1 MEIRLPVSDLKTAIA
16 GLSKIISRQPTLPI
30 LAQVR
35 VRRSPDGVV
44 DIQGT
49 CLDTFGTFR
58 FPDQSGEPGEVLVPF
73 DVLVRTVKGCS
84 PTDGLTVAR
93 KGPGFVLRYLLA
105 GRPVEQPVDSGKPAE
120 WPAFPAFPDDGEGL
134 DEHLKTA
141 IAQALACSS
150 DDPSRFAL
158 AGAWLDVTSRDA
170 HYVMGTDGKHL
181 FSANSFR
188 LGLDK
193 SVLIPSHRFLEWNGF
208 RNDGSWRLRL
218 QSPKDNQEDNW
229 IQLASNRWTFAIRRE
244 NSEIPKWRLVVP
256 ENGATTVVLG
266 DKAMAFL
273 LDVLPALPGHDQ
285 TSRPVRLDV
294 AAGSLTVTGC
304 DPGTGHSTTLPVDD
318 VDIRGTD
325 LSITVN
331 REFAIKAVKWGLNHL
346 ALTDS
351 CTPLVFS
358 NAGRRLLAMPMR
370 TEGPAVT
377 PVPEAQAPAESSD
390 STASVEPDAGI
401 EPEPQPNPETEPT
414 MKNRIPATTDAPE
427 AEHPPTM
434 PVNRM
439 SETPADMPPPSKPSI
454 RAVLDQIDVLRDS
467 LRSNVRQFGEVV
479 EALRQIDKERR
490 TSDREVEVIREK
502 LRALQCVRF

>member
-16 GLSKIISRQPTLPI
+16 GLSKIIPRQPTLPI

-35 VRRSPDGVV
+35 VRRSPDGGVE
-44 DIQGT
+44 IQGT

-73 DVLVRTVKGCS
+73 DVLIRTVKGCS

-93 KGPGFVLRYLLA
+93 KGPGVVLRYLLA
-105 GRPVEQPVDSGKPAE
+105 GRPVERPVDSGKPAE
-120 WPAFPAFPDDGEGL
+120 WPASPEFQDEGEGL

-170 HYVMGTDGKHL
+170 HYVMGTDGRHL

-193 SVLIPSHRFLEWNGF
+193 SVLIPSHRFLEWSGF
-208 RNDGSWRLRL
+208 RGDGGWRLNL
-218 QSPKDNQEDNW
+218 QSPKHSQEDAW
-229 IQLASNRWTFAIRRE
+229 IQLASNRWTFAFRRE

-256 ENGATTVVLG
+256 ENGTTTVLLG

-273 LDVLPALPGHDQ
+273 LDALPALPGHDQ

-304 DPGTGHSTTLPVDD
+304 DPRAGHSTTLPVDD

-331 REFAIKAVKWGLNHL
+331 REFVIKAVKWGLNHL

-370 TEGPAVT
+370 MEGPEVT
-377 PVPEAQAPAESSD
+377 PAPEATAPAES
-390 STASVEPDAGI
+390 TASPETDAGT
-401 EPEPQPNPETEPT
+401 EPEPQPNPEPEPMT
-414 MKNRIPATTDAPE
+414 KNRIPATTDTTE
-427 AEHPPTM
+427 AEQPPTQ
-434 PVNRM
+434 PANRVP
-439 SETPADMPPPSKPSI
+439 ETPSDIPPASKPSI
-454 RAVLDQIDVLRDS
+454 RTVLDQIDVLRDS
-467 LRSNVRQFGEVV
+467 LRSTVRQFGDVA
-479 EALRQIDKERR
+479 EALRQIDKDRR
-490 TSDREVEVIREK
+490 TNDREVEVIREK
-502 LRALQCVRF
+502 LRALQGVRF